1 MVTRADLWRKLQ
13 AGTVGGSS
21 DLGSDIGDSDS
32 SGIGDASDIGG
43 GLDDGIGGLLHSA
56 AELLDV
62 HVEST
67 YHTHSG

>member
-13 AGTVGGSS
+13 AGAVGGSS

-43 GLDDGIGGLLHSA
+43 GLDDGIG
-56 AELLDV
+56 ELLPFAADLV
-62 HVEST
+62 HALLETHYGT
-67 YHTHSG
+67 YSR